1 MKPINSSE
9 IRINAEKM
17 LKTVCGEDAEF
28 HDGQYEAIEA
38 TLTHRR
44 TLVVQKT
51 GWGKSMVYFIT
62 ARLSGGL
69 TMVIS
74 PLLVLMDNQKEAAQ
88 KLGLKCAVLNGKIKG
103 ESRTELIRGLCRGD
117 YDILFTTPE
126 TLFSNDVRESIP
138 NLNISLF
145 VIDECHCI
153 SDWGHDFR
161 LEYGRLNRI
170 IRLLPENV
178 SILGTTA
185 TANNRVIDDLKQ
197 QLGDDVFVLRGSLTR
212 ESLFIEILHME
223 SKAERY
229 AWIKKNLKKL
239 PGSGIIYCLT
249 QRDCDQL
256 SAYLNKN
263 GLNTLPYHSGLPDEL
278 VKEAEDSFYENK
290 IKAIVATIKMGMGYD
305 KSDIGFVIHFQRP
318 SSLVAYYQ
326 QIGRAGRSRGV
337 DAYCYLMIGKEDNK
351 IGEYFIEQAFPKE
364 DEERA
369 IVTALENS
377 DGMTEKEL
385 FTICNISSK
394 ALGRSLMFL
403 TNQGVITRE
412 YRNRWEYL
420 RTPNEY
426 KFQGQHYDEVKK
438 IKKAELEDLNAY
450 AETKECLS
458 KYVVNRLDDY
468 TACCCGKC
476 FNCLGHSILEGI
488 VSPTEEEVLSAQKYL
503 GAMYIDINPRKQWPN
518 KNNPFD
524 PGTIKISNKIETGI
538 ALAKYGAAGYGEWVS
553 HDKYHAD
560 SFRKELVEKSAELL
574 KDRLR
579 EEGYTILTN
588 IPSARNTKVSVFT
601 RQLAKALGCTYLELL
616 AVTGNGGQ
624 QKEMNNSY
632 YQFKNATEK
641 LMLNPSAQIPNGAR
655 VILVDDMVDSKWT
668 LTVAGALILGTG
680 AAKVFPFCLADSSN
694 MESE

>member
-1 MKPINSSE
+1 MKNVNSSE
-9 IRINAEKM
+9 FRINAEKM
-17 LKTVCGEDAEF
+17 LKSVCGEDAGFRE
-28 HDGQYEAIEA
+28 GQYEAIEA
-38 TLTHRR
+38 TLTHHR

-51 GWGKSMVYFIT
+51 GWGKSMIYFIT
-62 ARLSGGL
+62 AKLSGGL
-69 TMVIS
+69 TLVIS

-88 KLGLKCAVLNGKIKG
+88 KLGLKCAVLNAKVKG
-103 ESRTELIRGLCRGD
+103 EQRSELIRGLCKGD

-126 TLFSNDVRESIP
+126 TLFSKDVSQSIP

-170 IRLLPENV
+170 IRLLPESV

-185 TANNRVIDDLKQ
+185 TANSRVIDDLKQ
-197 QLGDDVFVLRGSLTR
+197 QLGEDVFVLRGPLTR
-212 ESLFIEILHME
+212 ESLHIEILRMK

-229 AWIKKNLKKL
+229 AWIKKNMNKL

-249 QRDCDQL
+249 KRDCDQL
-256 SAYLNKN
+256 SEYLNIN
-263 GLNTLPYHSGLPDEL
+263 GLNTLPYHSGLTDEL
-278 VKEAEDSFYENK
+278 VKEAEDSFRENR
-290 IKAIVATIKMGMGYD
+290 IKALVATIKMGMGYD
-305 KSDIGFVIHFQRP
+305 KNDIGFVIHFQKP
-318 SSLVAYYQ
+318 GSLVAYYQ
-326 QIGRAGRSRGV
+326 QIGRAGRSKGME
-337 DAYCYLMIGKEDNK
+337 AYCFLMIGKEDNEVS
-351 IGEYFIEQAFPKE
+351 EYFIEQAFPKE

-369 IVTALENS
+369 IVTALENN

-385 FTICNISSK
+385 FTVCNISGK

-403 TNQGVITRE
+403 MNQGVITRE
-412 YRNRWEYL
+412 YRNRWEYE

-426 KFQGQHYDEVKK
+426 TFQGQHYDEVKR
-438 IKKAELEDLNAY
+438 IKKKELEDLNAY
-450 AETKECLS
+450 AEIKECLS
-458 KYVVNRLDDY
+458 KYVVNRLDDN

-476 FNCLGHSILEGI
+476 SNCLGHSILEGI
-488 VSPTEEEVLSAQKYL
+488 VLPTEDEVSVAQKYL
-503 GAMYIDINPRKQWPN
+503 GTMYIAIEPRKQWPN
-518 KNNPFD
+518 KENPFD
-524 PGTIKISNKIETGI
+524 SGAIKISNKNETGI
-538 ALAKYGAAGYGEWVS
+538 ALAKYGATGYGEWVS
-553 HDKYHAD
+553 HDKYHTD

-588 IPSARNTKVSVFT
+588 IPSARNTKVSIFT
-601 RQLAKALGCTYLELL
+601 RQLAETLGCTYLELL

-632 YQFKNATEK
+632 YQFNNAVEK
-641 LMLNPSAQIPNGAR
+641 LKLNPSVLVPNGASI
-655 VILVDDMVDSKWT
+655 VLVDDMVDSKWT
-668 LTVAGALILGTG
+668 LTIAGALILSAG
-680 AAKVFPFCLADSSN
+680 AHKVFPFCLADSSN